1 MNQNTL
7 VKIQNSEDFL
17 IFHTYS
23 RHSGSSPQFYISKK
37 RFHRLTDS
45 GSIYSRDRDN
55 LAETCL
61 ICQPDGKMYVQIK
74 FYWLTVF
81 GDETISGRQEAI
93 QLPLSVVFLILSAAN
108 ETVHYVLSNEYTKC
122 PPNIIQNRKKPALCG
137 FQPHTSEKTGPLPDG
152 TFLLRVYPESC
163 SVR

>member
-7 VKIQNSEDFL
+7 VKIQTTEDYL

-23 RHSGSSPQFYISKK
+23 RHSGSSPQFCISKK
-37 RFHRLTDS
+37 RFYRLIDS
-45 GSIYSRDRDN
+45 GSVYSRYQDN
-55 LAETCL
+55 LAETYL
-61 ICQPDGKMYVQIK
+61 ICRPDGKMYVRIK
-74 FYWLTVF
+74 FYWLSVF
-81 GDETISGRQEAI
+81 GDETISGRQETV
-93 QLPLSVVFLILSAAN
+93 QLPSGSVFSILSAAN

-152 TFLLRVYPESC
+152 TFLLRVYPEGC